1 MFLAE
6 GTANAKVL
14 KVHMPHLAGNCKEA
28 GVAGIEWATK
38 REVEGWVREGGLIP
52 RGLVDQLRT

>member
-14 KVHMPHLAGNCKEA
+14 KVHMPDLAGNCKEA
-28 GVAGIEWATK
+28 GVAGIEWAMK
-38 REVEGWVREGGLIP
+38 REVEGGVREGASSHGAL
-52 RGLVDQLRT
+52 